1 MRKTMYEI
9 RDVKQNLETE
19 IGILKKEFESLKII
33 KDSEISTLR
42 EKNRKKEEENVIINN
57 KIEKFSKFQEENQPK
72 IYKYDDLFRQYKDL
86 KNETDK
92 LLESTSSQAK
102 VIMTIK
108 NEKDEINNKL
118 ESYRLENESLK
129 NDKMYLNKECMTI
142 GERYRM
148 ADDKVKML
156 EDEIREIRKSNQNYI
171 EKLTDK
177 NCNLENVFED
187 KLKRELE
194 DMKRKY
200 TFDLDNLKKLYT
212 EIGDKRSEYLIQEK
226 DESYLKLKKLEQ
238 TIKDKEETY
247 DFLNNEYRNLQKRS
261 DEEISMLKIHLTVK
275 LEDYERLSN
284 LYQEHLQMIKALTLE
299 KEAYKDKL
307 DLMRNELIKKE
318 SQFKDE
324 NSELKAQL
332 SIFKEKISNYEQ
344 IENELDKVIVSNL
357 DDHDV
362 LPIIKD
368 IPTASKRRI
377 SQCLILANKLKLCSV
392 EIEKLKVNYL

>member
-299 KEAYKDKL
+299 KEAFKDKL

-324 NSELKAQL
+324 NSELKAHL

-377 SQCLILANKLKLCSV
+377 SQCLILANKLKLCSI

>member
-324 NSELKAQL
+324 NSELKAHL

>member
-226 DESYLKLKKLEQ
+226 DESYLKLNKLEQ
-238 TIKDKEETY
+238 TIKDK
-247 DFLNNEYRNLQKRS
+247 
-261 DEEISMLKIHLTVK
+261 
-275 LEDYERLSN
+275 
-284 LYQEHLQMIKALTLE
+284 
-299 KEAYKDKL
+299 
-307 DLMRNELIKKE
+307 
-318 SQFKDE
+318 
-324 NSELKAQL
+324 
-332 SIFKEKISNYEQ
+332 
-344 IENELDKVIVSNL
+344 
-357 DDHDV
+357 
-362 LPIIKD
+362 
-368 IPTASKRRI
+368 
-377 SQCLILANKLKLCSV
+377 
-392 EIEKLKVNYL
+392 

>member
-57 KIEKFSKFQEENQPK
+57 KIDKFTKFQEENQPK

-299 KEAYKDKL
+299 KEAFKDKL

-324 NSELKAQL
+324 NSELKAHL

-377 SQCLILANKLKLCSV
+377 SQCLILANKLKLCSI

>member
-299 KEAYKDKL
+299 KEAFKDKL